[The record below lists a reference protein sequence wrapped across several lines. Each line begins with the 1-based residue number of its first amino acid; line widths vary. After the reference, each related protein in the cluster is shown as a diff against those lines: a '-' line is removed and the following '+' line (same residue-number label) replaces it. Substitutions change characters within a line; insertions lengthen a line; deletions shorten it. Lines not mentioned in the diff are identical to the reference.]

1 MNKIQ
6 TTQKRNKTISYIY
19 AGLIAMLVIVCG
31 ITIALVNANRTGAK
45 SEIGGNEVVQVATTT
60 FVVPMKNATI
70 AKDYSGTELQFN
82 ETLKQWEIHKAIDF
96 LAGDDLNVYVI
107 NDGTVSNIYTNY
119 LEGTVIEVSHKN
131 GLVSIYKSL
140 NKDVNVAIG
149 DKISAGNVIGA
160 VAESMAQELKSGAH
174 LHFEMKKDGKLVNP
188 NDYLDLGIK

>member
-119 LEGTVIEVSHKN
+119 LEGTVVEVSHKN

>member
-119 LEGTVIEVSHKN
+119 LEGTVVEVSHKN

-174 LHFEMKKDGKLVNP
+174 LHFEKKKDGKLVNP